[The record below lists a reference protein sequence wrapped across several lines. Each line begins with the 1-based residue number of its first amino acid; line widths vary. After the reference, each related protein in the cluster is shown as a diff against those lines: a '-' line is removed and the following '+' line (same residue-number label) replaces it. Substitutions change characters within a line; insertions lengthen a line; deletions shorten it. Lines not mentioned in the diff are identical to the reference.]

1 MPVASTSK
9 NTLSRADSQPGEA
22 ASRPTR
28 GIKRRRPGHPTPLV
42 ERKPPVPKAEVK
54 AEASAAAQSQGDDVR
69 DSAEEEDDLQA
80 KEQRLFDGFKEEYFE
95 VVEQLPLEIHRSF
108 ALMRELELQIRSH
121 TETVRHE
128 AIVYRDWRKAR
139 RADKA
144 RDTGDGSAAVEA
156 EAKDPMKAGT
166 NPQKTTD
173 SSALEAEALNL
184 APAPP
189 VAADAGN
196 DDEDTFSTPPR
207 PVSSDD
213 DRDEIEASAA
223 VGGCNSGGIASKV
236 PNPHSLPTSSLI
248 SVASADGR
256 ATNSLSQPAARE
268 VQPSTYTRH
277 PALTRISRAIT
288 SSIASSEEK
297 VGLAVSVYQLVD
309 RQCRRLDADLAKMT
323 AAAAQESDAAGDP
336 AVEATIATASARGN
350 EVNGIPVR
358 PGTRQ
363 SGISRS
369 AGGVSGQDTKAPTAA
384 DRAGSLRGPRRKG
397 QLAGDDDQAV
407 AGAQEPSTGGIV
419 PDMPYDP
426 LEPTY
431 CYCQQPSSGLMI
443 GCDNDE
449 CSREWYHLEC
459 LERRGELGPSVMA
472 SLNDE
477 RKKWFCKE
485 CRESSGDGGD
495 AAAAAGTQVERG
507 GRRKRGRGSKLR

>member
-1 MPVASTSK
+1 
-9 NTLSRADSQPGEA
+9 
-22 ASRPTR
+22 
-28 GIKRRRPGHPTPLV
+28 
-42 ERKPPVPKAEVK
+42 
-54 AEASAAAQSQGDDVR
+54 
-69 DSAEEEDDLQA
+69 
-80 KEQRLFDGFKEEYFE
+80 
-95 VVEQLPLEIHRSF
+95 
-108 ALMRELELQIRSH
+108 MRELELQIRSH

-156 EAKDPMKAGT
+156 EARSSLKADT
-166 NPQKTTD
+166 SPQQTLD
-173 SSALEAEALNL
+173 SSALEAEALNS

-189 VAADAGN
+189 VAPDAGN

-223 VGGCNSGGIASKV
+223 VGGCNSDGMASKV
-236 PNPHSLPTSSLI
+236 PNPQSGVHSLPTSSLT

-256 ATNSLSQPAARE
+256 ATNSLSQPVDRE
-268 VQPSTYTRH
+268 AQPSTYTRH
-277 PALTRISRAIT
+277 PALTRISRAIS

-323 AAAAQESDAAGDP
+323 AAAAQERDAAGDP

-369 AGGVSGQDTKAPTAA
+369 AGGVSGQDSKAPTA
-384 DRAGSLRGPRRKG
+384 DRVGSLRGPGRKG
-397 QLAGDDDQAV
+397 QLEGDDDQAV

-459 LERRGELGPSVMA
+459 LERRGELGPAVMA

-495 AAAAAGTQVERG
+495 AAAAAGVQIDRG
-507 GRRKRGRGSKLR
+507 GRKKRGRGSKLR